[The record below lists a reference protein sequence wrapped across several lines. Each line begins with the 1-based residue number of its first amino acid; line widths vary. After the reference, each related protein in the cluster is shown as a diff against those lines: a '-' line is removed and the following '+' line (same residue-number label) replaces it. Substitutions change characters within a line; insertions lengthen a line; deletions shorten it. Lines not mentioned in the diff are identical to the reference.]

1 MNYNK
6 HSDLEGKHAF
16 LGASRSSWLNKDKDQ
31 LLVAYS
37 RQYITEIGTALHD
50 IARKHIKHGFKLTKG
65 SKKEIM
71 LSLIEDYH
79 IPGIAIDLGIDYDF
93 VFDNLVNYINDA
105 IGYRMIPEQILYYS
119 ENSFG
124 TADAITSL
132 DSTFKNKLLRIHD
145 LKTGTTPAHIEQL
158 LIYAALF
165 CLEYNTKPSEI
176 DFELRIYQ
184 GCEIIEYKPEVDEIL
199 PIMDKIITADK
210 ILKQSKEA

>member
-165 CLEYNTKPSEI
+165 CLEYNTKPNEI
-176 DFELRIYQ
+176 YFELRIYQ